1 MMRHFFVPGPVAAR
15 SLRVRAPSSIAGLV
29 ARAGR
34 PLAALTGERPAV
46 TGAVNLATV
55 TAATDQRLGT
65 AFRAKEQAR
74 RRGIHVGAMKAAWIS
89 AAFGVIL
96 PPHACP
102 ARCEGTAS
110 SRTAKFD
117 IGAVPV
123 LPKEETLPGHPP
135 MRQAATT
142 RGGSIISAKLE
153 PQDRSGPEWGQIT
166 SAPDRRGFRP
176 PSTTLDPR
184 CRSCPFYRN
193 ERHIFTPVQF
203 RTAAR

>member
-1 MMRHFFVPGPVAAR
+1 MMRHFFVPGPVAAG

-34 PLAALTGERPAV
+34 PLASLTGERPAV

-123 LPKEETLPGHPP
+123 LRKEGTLPGHPP

-142 RGGSIISAKLE
+142 RGGSIISSKLE
-153 PQDRSGPEWGQIT
+153 PRDRSGPEWGQIT

-176 PSTTLDPR
+176 PSTRGAIPALLCGLGYLGDR
-184 CRSCPFYRN
+184 DSGGSGGD
-193 ERHIFTPVQF
+193 
-203 RTAAR
+203 